1 MNETL
6 LLIQCAVIGFSIAL
20 PVGPVAVLCIRRT
33 LVGGLLPGISTG
45 LGATAADT
53 IYGAVAVFGI
63 GFVSDFIHR
72 HQLEAEIIGAVIL
85 IGMGI
90 YYVRHR
96 PPSVGDPVA
105 ADREHRIVTDLRYM
119 LSSFAITL
127 FNPLTLGAFAAV
139 LAASGVGSD
148 IKGQA
153 QAFVA
158 IAGVAIG
165 AGSWWLALTI
175 ISQALRRFVSQSS
188 LQWLNWITGGT
199 LILIGCLIGLS
210 IVLPPD
216 IIPWKLL

>member
-1 MNETL
+1 VNETL

-33 LVGGLLPGISTG
+33 LVGGLLPGIATG

-53 IYGAVAVFGI
+53 IYGAVALFGI

-72 HQLEAEIIGAVIL
+72 HQLEAEIVGAVIL
-85 IGMGI
+85 IGMGL

-105 ADREHRIVTDLRYM
+105 ADREHRVATDLRYM
-119 LSSFAITL
+119 ISSFAITL

-139 LAASGVGSD
+139 LAASGIGSQ
-148 IKGQA
+148 IENTAHAMIG
-153 QAFVA
+153 

-165 AGSWWLALTI
+165 AGSWWLLLTV
-175 ISQALRRFVSQSS
+175 ISQALRRFISQSS

-199 LILIGCLIGLS
+199 LIAIGALIALS
-210 IVLPPD
+210 IVLPAGTL
-216 IIPWKLL
+216 PWKL

>member
-45 LGATAADT
+45 IGATAADT
-53 IYGAVAVFGI
+53 IFGSVAVFGI
-63 GFVSDFIHR
+63 GFISEFIDR
-72 HQLEAEIIGAVIL
+72 HQLEAEIIGATIL
-85 IGMGI
+85 IGMGV

-105 ADREHRIVTDLRYM
+105 ADREHRILTDLRYM

-139 LAASGVGSD
+139 LAASGVGANIQD
-148 IKGQA
+148 KA
-153 QAFVA
+153 HAFVA

-165 AGSWWLALTI
+165 AASWWLLLTVVA
-175 ISQALRRFVSQSS
+175 QALRRFVSQSS
-188 LQWLNWITGGT
+188 LQWLNWITGGVLIAIGT
-199 LILIGCLIGLS
+199 LIAVS
-210 IVLPPD
+210 IALPPGTL
-216 IIPWKLL
+216 PWGR

>member
-1 MNETL
+1 LNETL
-6 LLIQCAVIGFSIAL
+6 LLIQCAIIGFSIAL

-72 HQLEAEIIGAVIL
+72 NQLEAEIFGAVIL

-105 ADREHRIVTDLRYM
+105 DDREHRIVTDLRYM
-119 LSSFAITL
+119 VSSFAITL

-139 LAASGVGSD
+139 LAASGVGSS
-148 IKGQA
+148 IHGKA

-165 AGSWWLALTI
+165 AGSWWLLLTI

-199 LILIGCLIGLS
+199 LIAVGCLIAIS
-210 IVLPPD
+210 IVLPEGTL
-216 IIPWKLL
+216 PWKP

>member
-1 MNETL
+1 MDETL
-6 LLIQCAVIGFSIAL
+6 LLIKCAVIGFSIAL

-53 IYGAVAVFGI
+53 IFGAVAVFGI

-72 HQLEAEIIGAVIL
+72 HQLEAEIVGATIL

-105 ADREHRIVTDLRYM
+105 DDREHRILTDLRYM
-119 LSSFAITL
+119 ISSFAITL

-139 LAASGVGSD
+139 LAASGVGAS
-148 IKGQA
+148 IENRP
-153 QAFVA
+153 QAFLA

-165 AGSWWLALTI
+165 AASWWLFLTV
-175 ISQALRRFVSQSS
+175 ISQALRRFVSASS
-188 LQWLNWITGGT
+188 LQWLNWITGGV
-199 LILIGCLIGLS
+199 LIVIGALIALS
-210 IVLPPD
+210 IVLPAGTL
-216 IIPWKLL
+216 PWKP

>member
-53 IYGAVAVFGI
+53 IFGSVAVFGI
-63 GFVSDFIHR
+63 GFISDFIHR
-72 HQLEAEIIGAVIL
+72 YQLEAEIIGATIL

-90 YYVRHR
+90 YYMRHR

-105 ADREHRIVTDLRYM
+105 ADREHRLLTDLRYM
-119 LSSFAITL
+119 LSSFAITM

-139 LAASGVGSD
+139 LAASGVGSS
-148 IKGQA
+148 IQGKA

-165 AGSWWLALTI
+165 AASWWFLLTVV
-175 ISQALRRFVSQSS
+175 SQALRRFVSQSS

-199 LILIGCLIGLS
+199 LIVIGCLIGLS
-210 IVLPPD
+210 IVVPAEML
-216 IIPWKLL
+216 PWKP

>member
-6 LLIQCAVIGFSIAL
+6 LLIKCAVIGFSIAL

-63 GFVSDFIHR
+63 GFISEFIDR
-72 HQLEAEIIGAVIL
+72 HQFEAEIVGATIL
-85 IGMGI
+85 LGMGI

-105 ADREHRIVTDLRYM
+105 ADREHRIMTDLRYM

-139 LAASGVGSD
+139 LAASGVGGNIHSN
-148 IKGQA
+148 A
-153 QAFVA
+153 QALLA

-165 AGSWWLALTI
+165 AASWWLLLTVVA
-175 ISQALRRFVSQSS
+175 QALRRFVSQSS

-199 LILIGCLIGLS
+199 LIVIGALIAVS
-210 IVLPPD
+210 IVLPPG
-216 IIPWKLL
+216 ILPWRP

>member
-45 LGATAADT
+45 IGATAADT

-63 GFVSDFIHR
+63 GFISEFIDR
-72 HQLEAEIIGAVIL
+72 HQLEAEIVGAVIL
-85 IGMGI
+85 IGMGA

-105 ADREHRIVTDLRYM
+105 ADREHRILTDLRYM

-139 LAASGVGSD
+139 LAASGVGSNIHSKAD
-148 IKGQA
+148 
-153 QAFVA
+153 AFVS

-165 AGSWWLALTI
+165 AASWWLLLTVVA
-175 ISQALRRFVSQSS
+175 QALRRFVSQSS

-199 LILIGCLIGLS
+199 LIAIGGLIAVS
-210 IVLPPD
+210 IMLPPGTL
-216 IIPWKLL
+216 PWRP